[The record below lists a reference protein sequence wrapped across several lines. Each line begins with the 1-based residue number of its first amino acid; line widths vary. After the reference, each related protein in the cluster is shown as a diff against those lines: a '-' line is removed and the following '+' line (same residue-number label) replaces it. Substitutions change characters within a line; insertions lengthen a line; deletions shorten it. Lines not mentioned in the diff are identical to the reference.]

1 MRNLTAAHIK
11 RLKLVIF
18 VLALLP
24 LLRLIERGVQN
35 NLSANPLEFI
45 TRATGDWAIY
55 FLCLTLLVTPLRRMT
70 GLNWLLRLRRLL
82 GLYVFFYALLHFL
95 CFLWFDHF
103 FDLEEM
109 VKDIVKRPFIAVGF
123 AAFVLLVPLAVTS
136 SDRLMRQLGR
146 WWGRLH
152 RLIYGVALLAVLH
165 FWWMKSGKNNLQEP
179 MIIGLV
185 MVLLLG
191 SRVVFIWRARR
202 PPENVAEPD

>member
-82 GLYVFFYALLHFL
+82 GLYVFFYAFLHFL

-152 RLIYGVALLAVLH
+152 RLIYAVALLAVLH

-179 MIIGLV
+179 MIKALV

>member
-11 RLKLVIF
+11 QLKLVIF
-18 VLALLP
+18 VVALLP
-24 LLRLIERGVQN
+24 LLRLIERGVHD
-35 NLSANPLEFI
+35 NLTANPLEFI

-55 FLCLTLLVTPLRRMT
+55 FLCLTLLITPLRRLT
-70 GLNWLLRLRRLL
+70 GQNWLLRLRRLL

-109 VKDIVKRPFIAVGF
+109 GKDILKRPFIAVGF
-123 AAFVLLVPLAVTS
+123 TAFVLLVPLAATS
-136 SDRLMRQLGR
+136 TDRMMRQLGR

-152 RLIYGVALLAVLH
+152 RLIYAVALLAVLH

-179 MIIGLV
+179 TIIALV
-185 MVLLLG
+185 MALLLG
-191 SRVVFIWRARR
+191 PRLVFVWRSRRA
-202 PPENVAEPD
+202 PENVA

>member
-11 RLKLVIF
+11 QLKLVIF
-18 VLALLP
+18 VVALLP
-24 LLRLIERGVQN
+24 LLRLIERGVHD
-35 NLSANPLEFI
+35 NLTANPLEFI

-55 FLCLTLLVTPLRRMT
+55 FLCLTLLSTPLRRLT
-70 GLNWLLRLRRLL
+70 GQNWLLRLRRLL

-109 VKDIVKRPFIAVGF
+109 GKDILKRPFIAVGF
-123 AAFVLLVPLAVTS
+123 TAFVLLVPLAATS
-136 SDRLMRQLGR
+136 TDRMMRQLGR

-152 RLIYGVALLAVLH
+152 RLIYAVALLAILH

-179 MIIGLV
+179 MIIALV
-185 MVLLLG
+185 MALLLG
-191 SRVVFIWRARR
+191 SRLVFVWRSRR
-202 PPENVAEPD
+202 APESVA

>member
-82 GLYVFFYALLHFL
+82 GLYVFFYAFLHFL

-202 PPENVAEPD
+202 TPENVAEPD

>member
-1 MRNLTAAHIK
+1 
-11 RLKLVIF
+11 
-18 VLALLP
+18 
-24 LLRLIERGVQN
+24 VQN

-82 GLYVFFYALLHFL
+82 GLYVFFYAFLHFL

-179 MIIGLV
+179 MIIALV

>member
-82 GLYVFFYALLHFL
+82 GLYVFFYAFLHFL

-202 PPENVAEPD
+202 LPENVAEPD

>member
-82 GLYVFFYALLHFL
+82 GLYVFFYAFLHFL

>member
-11 RLKLVIF
+11 RVKLFIF
-18 VLALLP
+18 VVALLP
-24 LLRLIERGVQN
+24 LLRLIERGVHD

-55 FLCLTLLVTPLRRMT
+55 FLCLTLLITPLRRLT

-82 GLYVFFYALLHFL
+82 GLYVFFYAVLHFL

-103 FDLEEM
+103 FDLEAM
-109 VKDIVKRPFIAVGF
+109 GKDILKRPFIAVGF
-123 AAFVLLVPLAVTS
+123 TAFVLLLPLAATRT
-136 SDRLMRQLGR
+136 DRMMRQLGR

-152 RLIYGVALLAVLH
+152 RLIYAVALLAVLH

-179 MIIGLV
+179 MIIALV
-185 MVLLLG
+185 MALLLG
-191 SRVVFIWRARR
+191 SRLMFLWRSRR
-202 PPENVAEPD
+202 APENVA

>member
-82 GLYVFFYALLHFL
+82 GLYVFFYAFLHFL

-152 RLIYGVALLAVLH
+152 RLIFGVALLAVLH
-165 FWWMKSGKNNLQEP
+165 FWLMKSGKNNLQEP
-179 MIIGLV
+179 MIIALV

>member
-1 MRNLTAAHIK
+1 MRNLTAARIK
-11 RLKLVIF
+11 QLKLVIF
-18 VLALLP
+18 VVALLP
-24 LLRLIERGVQN
+24 LLRLIERGVHD
-35 NLSANPLEFI
+35 NLTANPLEFI

-55 FLCLTLLVTPLRRMT
+55 FLCLTLLITPLRRLT

-109 VKDIVKRPFIAVGF
+109 GKDILKRPFIAVGF
-123 AAFVLLVPLAVTS
+123 TAFVLLVPLAATS
-136 SDRLMRQLGR
+136 ADRMMRQLGR

-152 RLIYGVALLAVLH
+152 RLIYAVALLAVLH

-179 MIIGLV
+179 MIIALV
-185 MVLLLG
+185 MALLLG
-191 SRVVFIWRARR
+191 SRLVFAWRSRR
-202 PPENVAEPD
+202 APENVA